1 MQRQESECPESIR
14 LVMGDF
20 NHCRL
25 SKVLPQYRQY
35 VNCKTCG
42 DATLDLCFGNIPRAY
57 RSRPMP
63 SLGRSAHNLVHL
75 LPLYRQRL
83 KTSKPSIRQ
92 VKVWSQDAIETLDA
106 CFLCTNWDTLLE
118 GASLDE
124 NVDVVTSYIA
134 FCINMIVPSKQ
145 VRSFPNNKPWVT
157 KEVGD
162 ILRQRQQAFQE
173 GNKEEVKRLQKEV
186 KKTVLANKQRF
197 KEKVESNMASSNSRQ
212 VWSGLQTMTGY
223 KPGKKGLDA
232 EDLQQLSR
240 DLNTFYGRF
249 DNTDFS
255 AERESTLEK
264 LNGRDEN
271 EEVLTNEEVS
281 QRFRQVNPRSACG
294 PDELPGVVL
303 KHCHNSLATVF
314 RLLFQHSLDSGYIP
328 PIWKASTIIPI
339 PKKPSPSTL
348 NDYRPVALTSIPFKC
363 LERIVLRRLLGATR
377 PFQDPLQFAYSP
389 NRSREDAINTVVHTV
404 LHYLERPGTYAR
416 LLFLDFSSAFNTIQP
431 HLMMR
436 KLMVMDVNP
445 RIIRWLCSFFTDRP
459 QRVMIKTPTSTVTSG
474 EIRTNTGAP
483 QGCVMSPA
491 LFTLYTSDCCCLTEG
506 TLQVKFS
513 DDTSL
518 TGLVATSETAYRN
531 AVQTMV
537 EWCDD
542 NYLLL
547 NVAKTKEVVVDFR
560 RDQPK
565 PTPLVIRGE
574 DVELVDQYK
583 YLGSITDSKLSWSA
597 NA

>member
-1 MQRQESECPESIR
+1 
-14 LVMGDF
+14 
-20 NHCRL
+20 
-25 SKVLPQYRQY
+25 
-35 VNCKTCG
+35 
-42 DATLDLCFGNIPRAY
+42 
-57 RSRPMP
+57 
-63 SLGRSAHNLVHL
+63 
-75 LPLYRQRL
+75 
-83 KTSKPSIRQ
+83 
-92 VKVWSQDAIETLDA
+92 
-106 CFLCTNWDTLLE
+106 
-118 GASLDE
+118 
-124 NVDVVTSYIA
+124 
-134 FCINMIVPSKQ
+134 MIVPSKQ
-145 VRSFPNNKPWVT
+145 VRSFPNNNPWVT

-186 KKTVLANKQRF
+186 KKTVLANKRRF
-197 KEKVESNMASSNSRQ
+197 KEKVESNMASCNSRQ

-223 KPGKKGLDA
+223 KPGNKGLDA
-232 EDLQQLSR
+232 EDLQQMSR

-255 AERESTLEK
+255 AVRESTLEK

-294 PDELPGVVL
+294 PDELLGVVL
-303 KHCHNSLATVF
+303 KHCHDSLATVF
-314 RLLFQHSLDSGYIP
+314 RLLFQHFLDSGYIP

-363 LERIVLRRLLGATR
+363 LERIILRRLLGATR

-389 NRSREDAINTVVHTV
+389 NRSTEDAINTVVHTV
-404 LHYLERPGTYAR
+404 LHHLERPGTYAR

-445 RIIRWLCSFFTDRP
+445 TIIIWLCSFFTDRP
-459 QRVMIKTPTSTVTSG
+459 QQVMIKTPTSTVTSG
-474 EIRTNTGAP
+474 EIRTNMGAP

-491 LFTLYTSDCCCLTEG
+491 LFTLYTSDCRCLTEG

-518 TGLVATSETAYRN
+518 TGLIATSETAYRN
-531 AVQTMV
+531 VVQTMV

-547 NVAKTKEVVVDFR
+547 NVAKTKE
-560 RDQPK
+560 
-565 PTPLVIRGE
+565 
-574 DVELVDQYK
+574 YK
-583 YLGSITDSKLSWSA
+583 YLGSIIDSKLSWSA
-597 NA
+597 NAQALLKKGNQRLFFVRRLNSSGVGPRLLELFYRATVESVLTFNSLCFFSSLKEHDKGKLAKITMTARKLIGLHVPDLETLFEAKAISRLKAIQQDPSHPLCDTVLAQVSARSGRLVSFRARTDRLRDSFLPTAVRLTNNRN